1 MQLSKHNEGKRM
13 TCKAPIFIRRGS
25 VVTYDW
31 WTTERSTLGI
41 IDDMGN
47 CVPLGDQAYDFMF
60 LGSY

>member
-1 MQLSKHNEGKRM
+1 M
-13 TCKAPIFIRRGS
+13 TCKAPIFMRRGS